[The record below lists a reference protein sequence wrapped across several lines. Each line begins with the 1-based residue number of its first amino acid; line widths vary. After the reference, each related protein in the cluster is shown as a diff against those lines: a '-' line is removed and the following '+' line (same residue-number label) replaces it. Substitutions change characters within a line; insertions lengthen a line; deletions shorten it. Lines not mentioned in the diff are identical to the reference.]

1 MAHIKKIEE
10 MFRSR
15 GNVASDSLED
25 MFAWMN
31 KKPNGMRK
39 DDTKHICIT
48 TFDLILNN
56 DAFSSFNK
64 FSCLDNES
72 DLYKMYEMHE
82 GELSAILNANN
93 FTHPSSRFVPFLK
106 NLTGMDRLL
115 IVLKDKNSYND
126 FLNSLG
132 KGSSAAIEA
141 RSLVVL

>member
-10 MFRSR
+10 MFGSRS
-15 GNVASDSLED
+15 NVASDRLDD
-25 MFAWMN
+25 MYAWMN
-31 KKPNGMRK
+31 MKPNDMEK

-48 TFDLILNN
+48 TFDLILN
-56 DAFSSFNK
+56 DGAFSSFNR
-64 FSCLDNES
+64 FSCFDNES
-72 DLYKMYEMHE
+72 DLYKMYERYG
-82 GELSAILNANN
+82 GEMSAILNASN
-93 FTHPSSRFVPFLK
+93 FNHPSIRFATFLK

-132 KGSSAAIEA
+132 EDASAIEA